1 MDIVWM
7 GALLALWAVVAAMVV
22 GLNRLD
28 APKIESAENAQTPQ
42 RRSIVISLEVLYG
55 FGALIAVIL
64 FAYLVFA
71 LICAEEF

>member
-28 APKIESAENAQTPQ
+28 APNSPRTTDGDA
-42 RRSIVISLEVLYG
+42 S
-55 FGALIAVIL
+55 
-64 FAYLVFA
+64 
-71 LICAEEF
+71 